1 MSNPYQHASAA
12 YANTG
17 PVVLDQRQL
26 EANALLK
33 AAMRLEDARNQLQP
47 GFTAQLDEALFF
59 NKKLWTVFAAEV
71 ADGAERLP
79 IDLRN
84 NIGSIAVF
92 VFKRT
97 FQLLATPEPD
107 RIDALIEINRTLAAG
122 LMTRQETDAAATAA
136 PGTASQSNAGLT
148 ESC

>member
-1 MSNPYQHASAA
+1 MSNAYTRASAA
-12 YANTG
+12 YANSQ
-17 PVVLDQRQL
+17 PAVIDQRQL

-33 AAMRLEDARNQLQP
+33 AAMRLEDVRKQWQP
-47 GFTAQLDEALFF
+47 KLGAQLDEALFY

-79 IDLRN
+79 NDVRN
-84 NIGSIAVF
+84 NIGSLAVF

-97 FQLLATPEPD
+97 FELMATPEPAK
-107 RIDALIEINRTLAAG
+107 IDALIEINRTIAAG
-122 LMTRQETDAAATAA
+122 LMTRQEVDPTAPAA
-136 PGTASQSNAGLT
+136 PGAVSDSNSGII

>member
-1 MSNPYQHASAA
+1 MSNPYTHASAA
-12 YANTG
+12 YSNSG
-17 PVVLDQRQL
+17 PVILDQRQL

-33 AAMRLEDARNQLQP
+33 AAMRLEDVRKQWQP
-47 GFTAQLDEALFF
+47 DLGAQLDEALFY

-79 IDLRN
+79 NDVRN

-97 FQLLATPEPD
+97 FELLATPEPSK
-107 RIDALIEINRTLAAG
+107 IDALIEINRTIAAG
-122 LMTRQETDAAATAA
+122 LMTRQEVEPTAPAA
-136 PGTASQSNAGLT
+136 PGSSPASNSKIT